1 MAKFYI
7 ERIVAHGDQRSD
19 AVVSFGEGLNI
30 IQGYS
35 DTGKT
40 CVIKCIDFIF
50 GSSEIPFDESTGYS
64 KVTMTI
70 NTDKGQIDFS
80 RNIGKNQ
87 VYVVS
92 CNEDIESG
100 TYDLTYKK
108 NQKKPV
114 LNSVWLKL
122 LGIDGEPMIAKNS
135 DFERKHLTWRTI
147 LQMLLIPEDDI
158 A

>member
-92 CNEDIESG
+92 YNEDIESG

-108 NQKKPV
+108 NQKKDI
-114 LNSVWLKL
+114 SRLKRNL
-122 LGIDGEPMIAKNS
+122 ENIDYN
-135 DFERKHLTWRTI
+135 I
-147 LQMLLIPEDDI
+147 L
-158 A
+158 